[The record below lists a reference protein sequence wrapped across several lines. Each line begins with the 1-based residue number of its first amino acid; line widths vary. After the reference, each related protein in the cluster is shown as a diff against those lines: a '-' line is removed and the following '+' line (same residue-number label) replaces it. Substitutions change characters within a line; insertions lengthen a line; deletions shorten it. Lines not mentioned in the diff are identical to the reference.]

1 MGEGPEKVLPA
12 AGSRAGPWVRVT
24 AWRSGC
30 VEAVTQRSLF
40 FLRFPSLRPRGCG
53 ERKVPQGGGGGTMI
67 VKISIFRRS
76 ALVEWAPE
84 SVGSSLWVTPPP
96 PCPCPVPL
104 RTVHD
109 RPVCLGVEFGL
120 ACGKEVAAYSARLCG
135 GGKLLRLEGNACQC
149 LTYPAEGKKGRGDS

>member
-84 SVGSSLWVTPPP
+84 SVGSSLWVTPLPLP
-96 PCPCPVPL
+96 RSLAHRPRPARLFGGGIRSCLWERGRGLLRASLRRWETPAPRRECVPVPYL
-104 RTVHD
+104 PR
-109 RPVCLGVEFGL
+109 
-120 ACGKEVAAYSARLCG
+120 
-135 GGKLLRLEGNACQC
+135 
-149 LTYPAEGKKGRGDS
+149 